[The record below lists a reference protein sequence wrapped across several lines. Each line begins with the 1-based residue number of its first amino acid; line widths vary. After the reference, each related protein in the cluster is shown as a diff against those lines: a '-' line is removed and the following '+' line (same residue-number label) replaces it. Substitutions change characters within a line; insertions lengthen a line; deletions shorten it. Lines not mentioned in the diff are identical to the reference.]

1 MKGSLMAR
9 RPNREN
15 ERLRIE
21 HRHYQILHAIT
32 ALPSIANTAI
42 KYGTFLGIAYCT
54 YLTVDS
60 LAGKTTL
67 ANIVFSLL
75 TDMKVSEGVAYAFG
89 AFFGGGGIAYGE
101 VQRRLRRKVLRDQAH
116 RAALREQVIDPNRS
130 SSNLTPPGDTNPED
144 EL

>member
-1 MKGSLMAR
+1 V
-9 RPNREN
+9 
-15 ERLRIE
+15 
-21 HRHYQILHAIT
+21 T
-32 ALPSIANTAI
+32 TSISSVVNTAI

-67 ANIVFSLL
+67 ANIVLSLL

-101 VQRRLRRKVLRDQAH
+101 VQRRLRRRVTRDQAN
-116 RAALREQVIDPNRS
+116 RAALRERRIDPNRS
-130 SSNLTPPGDTNPED
+130 SSNLTPSGDTNPED
-144 EL
+144 EP